1 MKEPANEMKKLYG
14 EMQNTFYIIN
24 SLLDTLDF
32 KSNDEY
38 KRINRTYFLIN
49 RKHYEAFLVLID
61 YRYNSPSSFVVGRTI
76 LETFVK
82 SCYTDC
88 ILKSKSKPVNVFL
101 MKENKFPKFFDMI
114 KELESYEHTSGAK
127 FNGFFNQFS
136 KNGLGT
142 YEKMCYISHSSG
154 KYIQECNEKGSVN
167 ISQEDVF
174 GLMKLMHKMF
184 ISNALFHLL
193 AFEYRDEIMLLNKIY
208 EKTLNS

>member
-1 MKEPANEMKKLYG
+1 
-14 EMQNTFYIIN
+14 
-24 SLLDTLDF
+24 
-32 KSNDEY
+32 
-38 KRINRTYFLIN
+38 
-49 RKHYEAFLVLID
+49 
-61 YRYNSPSSFVVGRTI
+61 
-76 LETFVK
+76 
-82 SCYTDC
+82 
-88 ILKSKSKPVNVFL
+88 
-101 MKENKFPKFFDMI
+101 MI